1 MDAVLYQGS
10 QKDREEIRKYEFGYV
25 SRKNVKGHK
34 VQIVITTPETAMV
47 PDRKSSNGRALCR
60 ALSAIQWDVI
70 VVDEGERGLESL
82 CYASTRGICFWYLE
96 ASAECCLLM
105 TPIIVQFLHHLPSPC
120 NLCSLSNP
128 RSLDWS

>member
-10 QKDREEIRKYEFGYV
+10 QKDREEIRKYEFGYM

-47 PDRKSSNGRALCR
+47 PDKKSSNGRALCR

-70 VVDEGERGLESL
+70 VVDEGEWGLSCHL
-82 CYASTRGICFWYLE
+82 CVVLFYIG
-96 ASAECCLLM
+96 
-105 TPIIVQFLHHLPSPC
+105 
-120 NLCSLSNP
+120 
-128 RSLDWS
+128 